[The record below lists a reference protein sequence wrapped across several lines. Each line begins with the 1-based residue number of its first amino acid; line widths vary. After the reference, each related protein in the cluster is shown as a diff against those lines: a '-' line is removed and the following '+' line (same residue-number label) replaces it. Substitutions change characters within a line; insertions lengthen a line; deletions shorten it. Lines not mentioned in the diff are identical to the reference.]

1 MMFWPSKEETE
12 RLRQIAHVLFEHQLG
27 HYLGALK
34 LRRRLPFGKRIR
46 TGKAGTMEMTPQL
59 ALKIFEDLGGTFIKL
74 GQLLSLRPDL
84 IPVEYCNELSRLQDK
99 VKPFS
104 GREAVDIIEKDLKH
118 PLKSL
123 FREFDE
129 VPVAAA
135 SMGQVHLARLK
146 DGTRVA
152 VKVQRPGVQRA
163 VKIDIKILYRIAG
176 LAKRRYGDSVIDPIG
191 IVREFE
197 RYTENELNYLKEAHN
212 IDVFHRNFAKSQTIV
227 IPKVF
232 WSHTTGRV
240 LTMEFITGKRLT
252 DLSKFRPAERKAMIR
267 RIIEAELEQMFVHGV
282 FHADP
287 HPGNFLVKR
296 DGKIALLD
304 FGIVGRMD
312 YVMKE
317 HVADFFMSMVNRDV
331 DGMVDAAVKL
341 GVTGE
346 GADIDRIRSDVH
358 ERLSAYYGASLEKI
372 RMSSA
377 FNDLIKLFRQNSIRV
392 LPNFVLLAKATVTIE
407 GLASKMDPKMDF
419 VEVARPFVKR
429 MARER
434 LDPRRIAERAR
445 RKVDAMLE
453 FAGSIPRKT
462 SALIANLHDTDRDLR
477 RIDKDISA
485 LTVEI
490 DRSSNRVTLGFLA
503 GTLFIASTIL
513 LPFQTLKVL
522 GVPALSFLGYVI
534 ALVITVSI
542 FFSMLGEKKI

>member
-1 MMFWPSKEETE
+1 MIFWPSKEEVK

-27 HYLGALK
+27 YYLSVLK
-34 LRRRLPFGKRIR
+34 LRRRLSFGKRIKADR
-46 TGKAGTMEMTPQL
+46 TRPMEVTPQL
-59 ALKIFEDLGGTFIKL
+59 VLKIFEDLDGTFIKL

-84 IPVEYCNELSRLQDK
+84 IPAEYCEELSKLQDK

-104 GREAVDIIEKDLKH
+104 GKEAVEIIEKELKH

-135 SMGQVHLARLK
+135 SMGQVHLAKLK

-152 VKVQRPGVQRA
+152 VKVQRPGVQRT
-163 VKIDIKILYRIAG
+163 VKIDIKLLYRIAG
-176 LAKRRYGDSVIDPIG
+176 LAKRRYGDSIVDPVE

-240 LTMEFITGKRLT
+240 LTMEYIPGKRLT
-252 DLSKFRPAERKAMIR
+252 DLSKFRPAERKRIIR
-267 RIIEAELEQMFVHGV
+267 TIIEAEFEQMFVHGV

-317 HVADFFMSMVNRDV
+317 HVTDLFMGMVDADV
-331 DGMVDAAVKL
+331 DGMVDAAVRL
-341 GVTGE
+341 GVTRE
-346 GADIDRIRSDVH
+346 GADLDRIRSDVH
-358 ERLSAYYGASLEKI
+358 ERLSAYYGTSLDRL
-372 RMSSA
+372 RMSQA
-377 FNDLIKLFRQNSIRV
+377 FNDLIRLFRQNSIRV
-392 LPNFVLLAKATVTIE
+392 LPNFVLLTKATVTIE

-429 MARER
+429 IARER
-434 LDPRRIAERAR
+434 LHPKHIAERAR

-453 FAGSIPRKT
+453 FAGSIPKKT
-462 SALIANLHDTDRDLR
+462 SALISNLHDTDRDLR
-477 RIDKDISA
+477 RIDQDISA

-513 LPFQTLKVL
+513 LPFQTLKIW
-522 GVPALSFLGYVI
+522 GVPALSFIGYVT
-534 ALVITVSI
+534 ALVVTVSI